1 MAIKQLKKENIETMT
16 MDFLRI
22 ATRFVEAFNVYNIE
36 TMTMD
41 FLRIATRCVEA
52 LNVYNSLI
60 LSFSP
65 MDNSTFNSLAI
76 AIRDLR
82 LANHGSVLV
91 KSAVSVHKT

>member
-22 ATRFVEAFNVYNIE
+22 ATRFVEALNVYNIE

-52 LNVYNSLI
+52 SNVYNSLI